1 MPRFSLI
8 VPVFKVERY
17 LPQCMDSILA
27 QPFTDYEV
35 ILVDDGS
42 PDACPALCDEYAGKD
57 QRIKVIHRVNG
68 GVSAARNSG
77 LDEAKGDYLIFLDPD
92 DFLVKDCLVKLNGFI
107 DKTSRKDLI
116 FAGHLSFDELSGKYF
131 GNMSGNYGLK
141 LDGLERAGIIAA
153 TIEENGFDWSSWS
166 VVYSTALIRENKLR
180 FSQATKA
187 SEDLDFLLKAIL
199 ASDKYGSCEEAL
211 FVYRKKRSGSAST
224 EPNLETLLSQMK
236 TFEYWYKYFK
246 GAQLPEAQ
254 KRVLCGFFSMIFAE
268 KLTGVF
274 KLQADEKAT
283 ALKYAAGERDLL
295 NNKYL
300 LQFLRKKKDAK
311 TSLKIKAVILKIT
324 GVKTGLKIIG
334 VLSSAVNR
342 R

>member
-199 ASDKYGSCEEAL
+199 ASDKYGEL
-211 FVYRKKRSGSAST
+211 
-224 EPNLETLLSQMK
+224 
-236 TFEYWYKYFK
+236 
-246 GAQLPEAQ
+246 
-254 KRVLCGFFSMIFAE
+254 
-268 KLTGVF
+268 
-274 KLQADEKAT
+274 
-283 ALKYAAGERDLL
+283 
-295 NNKYL
+295 
-300 LQFLRKKKDAK
+300 
-311 TSLKIKAVILKIT
+311 
-324 GVKTGLKIIG
+324 
-334 VLSSAVNR
+334 
-342 R
+342 